1 MKIVGHVGRITG
13 IALLAL
19 FAVFPVYWMFATAL
33 ANNTELYKT
42 GEDIWPHLERLV
54 DLPGL
59 LLKVPVL
66 SWLGNS
72 FVLAVGTTLLSL
84 LLGISAGYALSRY
97 KFHGKGLIGFLLF
110 STQMLPEALL
120 VVPLY
125 AIFTNL
131 GLLNNL
137 GGLVL
142 VDTAFV
148 MPVAAFIIKGAVDK
162 VPFEVEESARVDG
175 CSQIG
180 VVSLVVVPLIRP
192 SIAAAAVLSF
202 FSAWNEFLFANT
214 FISDSNLWPATIG
227 LYSFLGQ
234 FFTPINLVMLAALVF
249 ALPAVVFFILAQR
262 AIVAGMTAGS
272 VKG

>member
-214 FISDSNLWPATIG
+214 FISDTNLWPATIG
-227 LYSFLGQ
+227 LSSFLGQ

>member
-148 MPVAAFIIKGAVDK
+148 MPVAAFIIKSAVDK

-175 CSQIG
+175 CSQMS
-180 VVSLVVVPLIRP
+180 VVCLVVVPLIRP

-214 FISDSNLWPATIG
+214 FISDTNLWPATIG
-227 LYSFLGQ
+227 LSSFLGQ